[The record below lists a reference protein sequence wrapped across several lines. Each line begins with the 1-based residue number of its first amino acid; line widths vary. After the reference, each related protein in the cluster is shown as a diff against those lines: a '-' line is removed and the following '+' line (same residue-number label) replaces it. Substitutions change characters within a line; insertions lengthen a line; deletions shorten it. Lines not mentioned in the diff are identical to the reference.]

1 MQAGAPQLGVPQQG
15 LDVVLAG
22 FARALRAA
30 GLPVT
35 TSSTSA
41 FLVACEAVGADRSA
55 GVFWAGRATLCTQP
69 DHLRLYDRVFEAWFG
84 GKVPRVGRASPYQ
97 QPRVEA
103 RAPLL
108 DPPAGGRA
116 QQEREE
122 DHVAA
127 RASGAEVLRHRDIAT
142 LSAADRAALAR
153 LFDGLSV
160 RLPRRPTTRR
170 RPARRGEV
178 DARATMRE
186 QLRRGGEVGRLHHR
200 TRSTRPRRVTLLLD
214 VSGSMSPYADALMR
228 LGHLLVRA
236 GQASGGRVEVFSI
249 GTRLTRLTP
258 ALARSRDPDTALR
271 LAGEQVPD
279 WAGGTRL
286 GEVLRAFTDRWGA
299 RGLARGAVVVVCS
312 DGWERGDAA
321 LLGEQAQRL
330 RRLARRVVWLNPHR
344 GKAGYLPVQSGIAA
358 VVPYV
363 DDLVA
368 GHSLATFAELLELLA
383 DA

>member
-1 MQAGAPQLGVPQQG
+1 
-15 LDVVLAG
+15 
-22 FARALRAA
+22 
-30 GLPVT
+30 
-35 TSSTSA
+35 
-41 FLVACEAVGADRSA
+41 
-55 GVFWAGRATLCTQP
+55 
-69 DHLRLYDRVFEAWFG
+69 
-84 GKVPRVGRASPYQ
+84 
-97 QPRVEA
+97 
-103 RAPLL
+103 
-108 DPPAGGRA
+108 
-116 QQEREE
+116 
-122 DHVAA
+122 
-127 RASGAEVLRHRDIAT
+127 
-142 LSAADRAALAR
+142 
-153 LFDGLSV
+153 
-160 RLPRRPTTRR
+160 
-170 RPARRGEV
+170 
-178 DARATMRE
+178 
-186 QLRRGGEVGRLHHR
+186 
-200 TRSTRPRRVTLLLD
+200 VTLLLD

-321 LLGEQAQRL
+321 LLGEQVQRL